1 MVAAPTVVIHGAT
14 LLSEDVSGPELP
26 AEQATKTP
34 ARTAPNKAMDMG
46 SL

>member
-1 MVAAPTVVIHGAT
+1 MVAAPTVVIHSAT
-14 LLSEDVSGPELP
+14 FLSEDASGL

-34 ARTAPNKAMDMG
+34 ARTAPNKAVDMG